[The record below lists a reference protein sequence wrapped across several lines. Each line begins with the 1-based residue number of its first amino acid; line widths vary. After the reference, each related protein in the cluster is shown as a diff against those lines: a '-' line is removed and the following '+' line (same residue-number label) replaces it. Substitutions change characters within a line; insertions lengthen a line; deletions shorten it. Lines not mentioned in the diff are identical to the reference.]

1 MGVLSK
7 KICTIGD
14 FGVGKTSLIRRY
26 VEGVF
31 SDEYLST
38 VGVKVSQKLL
48 DIYPANGEEAIQ
60 LKLMIWDL
68 EGHTRFKP
76 IAKSYLQGA
85 SGALIVAD
93 ITRPDTVENLND
105 RIQLFLSVNPNGIVA
120 IALNKIDLAI
130 AEKLDESAT
139 FSRWNDER
147 IISFNLTSAKVGN
160 NVEKIFQDLS
170 TGILTQ
176 KINSI

>member
-48 DIYPANGEEAIQ
+48 EIDPESDREAIQ

-93 ITRPDTVENLND
+93 LTRPETLDNLND
-105 RIQLFLSVNPNGIVA
+105 RLQLFLSVNPKGVVA
-120 IALNKIDLAI
+120 IALNKLDLAMT
-130 AEKLDESAT
+130 EKLDDSSS

-147 IISFNLTSAKVGN
+147 IISFNFTSAKLGD

-170 TGILTQ
+170 IGIVTQ
-176 KINSI
+176 AYHSN

>member
-1 MGVLSK
+1 MGFISK

-48 DIYPANGEEAIQ
+48 EIDPESDREAIQ

-93 ITRPDTVENLND
+93 LTRPETLDNLND
-105 RIQLFLSVNPNGIVA
+105 RLELFLSVNPKGVVA
-120 IALNKIDLAI
+120 IALNKLDLAMT
-130 AEKLDESAT
+130 EKLDDSST
-139 FSRWNDER
+139 FSRWTDER
-147 IISFNLTSAKVGN
+147 IISFNLTSAKQGN

-170 TGILTQ
+170 ISIVTQ
-176 KINSI
+176 TDRSI